1 MRKTLATLILALA
14 TLATASTLRG
24 TPVGDRCVY
33 ANTVRTEVMPVDGA
47 CPDVT
52 VLRLTE
58 VIPHDSA
65 GTFTGL
71 RCTYEQHP
79 KVPIG
84 TDLPECFDAVLML
97 GGVTVA
103 AIYFHDGHDMAS
115 FYDSPCEI
123 FDQHLEHNRASLRQF
138 PKYNRQLNYRL
149 GFPWAGIRDSCRT
162 RRHTR

>member
-1 MRKTLATLILALA
+1 MRKTLTTLILALA

-24 TPVGDRCVY
+24 TPDGGRCVY
-33 ANTVRTEVMPVDGA
+33 ANTVRTEVIPVDGA

-84 TDLPECFDAVLML
+84 ADLPECFDAVLML

-115 FYDSPCEI
+115 FYGSPCDI

-149 GFPWAGIRDSCRT
+149 GFPWAEIRERCRNQ
-162 RRHTR
+162 RR